1 MLSAALVWYLVVI
14 AVTAVLVFA
23 FYRFARG
30 AYRRP
35 RTRKTAA

>member
-23 FYRFARG
+23 FNRFARG